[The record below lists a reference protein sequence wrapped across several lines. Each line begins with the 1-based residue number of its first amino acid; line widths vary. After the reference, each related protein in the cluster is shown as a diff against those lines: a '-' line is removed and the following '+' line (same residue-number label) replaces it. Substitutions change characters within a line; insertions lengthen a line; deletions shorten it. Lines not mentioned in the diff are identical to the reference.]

1 MARLAVREASTYMR
15 ITLGEHYR
23 QMRLNALP
31 AGLKRNYAARGSP
44 ECARYLARIDKPPKT
59 LRRSAV
65 PPGGEHMKVDLTG
78 GRFDAV
84 LFDLDGVLTDTARIH
99 EASWKKMFDAF
110 LRQRAKATG
119 EPFRPSKGRTRREH
133 TRQ

>member
-1 MARLAVREASTYMR
+1 
-15 ITLGEHYR
+15 
-23 QMRLNALP
+23 
-31 AGLKRNYAARGSP
+31 
-44 ECARYLARIDKPPKT
+44 
-59 LRRSAV
+59 
-65 PPGGEHMKVDLTG
+65 MKVDLTG

-119 EPFRPSKGRTRREH
+119 EPFRPFEREDYELDVDGRPRYDGVRDFLKS
-133 TRQ
+133 R